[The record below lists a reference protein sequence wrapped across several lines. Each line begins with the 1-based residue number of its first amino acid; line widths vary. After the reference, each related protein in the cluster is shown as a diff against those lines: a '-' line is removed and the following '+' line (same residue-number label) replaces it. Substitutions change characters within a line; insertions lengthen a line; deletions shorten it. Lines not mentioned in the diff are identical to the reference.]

1 MKNIKKK
8 STKKEEV
15 VSEEK
20 RLKLEKVAQY
30 RKELEEEER
39 NKGASSSQP
48 VKIETAYKTVEELE
62 NEEQQEEEIDIGILD
77 DKQTEKKIN
86 NLTLEQVMKDAAI
99 LIEPWKLT
107 KLDEDL
113 YIEKKKKDN
122 LENLNKQIEE
132 KNDEMK
138 KVKKMS
144 NDSWKALY
152 DKLITDNVTKDLPK
166 DIIKK
171 ACNKMLELTYKTE
184 SDKIQM
190 LYPFLN
196 NL

>member
-39 NKGASSSQP
+39 NKGSSSSQP
-48 VKIETAYKTVEELE
+48 VKIETVEELE

>member
-15 VSEEK
+15 VSEER
-20 RLKLEKVAQY
+20 RLKLEKVEQY
-30 RKELEEEER
+30 RKELDAEER
-39 NKGASSSQP
+39 NKGSSSSQP

-113 YIEKKKKDN
+113 YIEKKRK
-122 LENLNKQIEE
+122 
-132 KNDEMK
+132 
-138 KVKKMS
+138 
-144 NDSWKALY
+144 
-152 DKLITDNVTKDLPK
+152 
-166 DIIKK
+166 II
-171 ACNKMLELTYKTE
+171 
-184 SDKIQM
+184 
-190 LYPFLN
+190 
-196 NL
+196 